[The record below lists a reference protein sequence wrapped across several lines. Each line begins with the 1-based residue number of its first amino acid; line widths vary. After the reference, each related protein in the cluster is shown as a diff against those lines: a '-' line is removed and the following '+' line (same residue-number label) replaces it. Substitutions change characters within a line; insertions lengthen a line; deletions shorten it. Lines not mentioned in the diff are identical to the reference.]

1 MNIVAMFAFDHR
13 HTLPLPARIPPMTCF
28 PFNRRNAVAA
38 WLACALAFP
47 AIAQN
52 TQGDD
57 LLAQARRL
65 LAMQQPAQAYA
76 LLDPQEDTRAG
87 DPAFSYVFGIA
98 ALDAG
103 HPTRAIFALERVVDM
118 NPADNLARAELA
130 RALLVAGEP
139 AAAREQLQLARTG
152 PMPTEAAASIDR
164 VLGALGQADPPA
176 ARRVVSSYAEVFAG
190 HDSNVNSATAAGQ
203 FALPAFGGIVFNL
216 DAANRQRSDS
226 FAGAAGGMALQLPL
240 APNWELQAAVN
251 ARGLHNRHVDG
262 LDNRQLDASLGL
274 AYQRGPG
281 VVTVAAQANTYDI
294 DDHRYRR
301 ASGVTAQWQYAL
313 SPAAQVSVFTQWTRL
328 AYAAD
333 ATRDADRSVL
343 GAGYAHAFS
352 QGRQVA
358 YGSVYRARE
367 KTREAGYDS
376 YGHHANGMRLGAE
389 ANLGAQATVFAALQY
404 ERRDYGGTEG
414 FFDASR
420 RDRQFDAAVGVR
432 FAPAEGWRITPQ
444 VARQRASSNVVL
456 YDYRRTV
463 WQLSL
468 RREFK

>member
-1 MNIVAMFAFDHR
+1 MTFFPTRR
-13 HTLPLPARIPPMTCF
+13 H
-28 PFNRRNAVAA
+28 VAA
-38 WLACALAFP
+38 AALLACAMAGP
-47 AIAQN
+47 AMAQ
-52 TQGDD
+52 DD
-57 LLAQARRL
+57 LLAEARRL
-65 LAMQQPAQAYA
+65 MAAQQPAQAYA
-76 LLDPQEDTRAG
+76 LLEPQEESRSG
-87 DPAFSYVFGIA
+87 DAAFSYLLGIA

-103 HPTRAIFALERVVDM
+103 HTTRAIFALERVVDM

-139 AAAREQLQLARTG
+139 AAAREQLQAARSGT
-152 PMPTEAAASIDR
+152 MPTEAAAAIDR
-164 VLGALGQADPPA
+164 VLGSLAQADLPVA
-176 ARRVVSSYAEVFAG
+176 SRAFSGYAEVFAG

-226 FAGAAGGMALQLPL
+226 FTGAAGGVALQWPL
-240 APNWELQAAVN
+240 AQNWELQAAVN

-274 AYQRGPG
+274 AYQRGPS
-281 VVTVAAQANTYDI
+281 VFTVAAQGNTYDI

-301 ASGVTAQWQYAL
+301 ASGLTGQWQFTL
-313 SPAAQVSVFTQWTRL
+313 SPAAQVSVFTQWSRL

-333 ATRDADRSVL
+333 ATRDADRSVF

-352 QGRQVA
+352 EGRQVA
-358 YGSVYRARE
+358 YGSLYHARE
-367 KTREAGYDS
+367 KARATGYDN
-376 YGHHANGMRLGAE
+376 YGHQANGMRLGAE
-389 ANLGAQATVFAALQY
+389 ANLGAQATAFAALQY
-404 ERRDYGGTEG
+404 ERRNYGGTEG

-432 FAPAEGWRITPQ
+432 FAPADGWRITPQ

-463 WQLSL
+463 WQLSV